1 MWCTNLSDITQAN
14 EQKPVWA
21 LGLMSGTSL
30 DGVDAAL
37 LKTDGTHIFDFGESL
52 THHYS
57 EADRA
62 QLFACIEGRGDI
74 PAAALMLTERHIE
87 AVELLLKHSRISREE
102 VKLLGFHG
110 QTILHAPERGITQQ
124 IGDPALLAEK
134 TRIPVIADFRSRDV
148 AAGGQGAPL
157 VPLYHAA
164 LAAELPHPVAI
175 VNIGG
180 VANITYIDG
189 DTIIACDTGP
199 GNALIDDW
207 VRKHTGKPYDTGGA
221 IASSANP
228 NAEIIATLLKHP
240 FFDLSPP
247 KSLDRNA
254 FAEFV
259 APFIAPLSEAE
270 GAATLTEFTAATIAA
285 IARHLP
291 KPPKQWFIT
300 GGGRHNTTLL
310 NTLNKHLAN
319 VSVVEATGWQGDAL
333 EAQAFAFLA
342 VRSLYGMPLSLPT
355 TTGVCEPTTGGAYY
369 GL

>member
-1 MWCTNLSDITQAN
+1 MTKESKNDAI
-14 EQKPVWA
+14 WA

-37 LKTDGTHIFDFGESL
+37 LRTDGHSITAFGETL
-52 THHYS
+52 THAYS

-87 AVELLLKHSRISREE
+87 AVEKLLASSHIPRAEIR
-102 VKLLGFHG
+102 LLGFHG

-124 IGDPALLAEK
+124 IGDAALLAER

-164 LAAELPHPVAI
+164 LAADIAQPVAI

-180 VANITYIDG
+180 VSNITYIDG
-189 DTIIACDTGP
+189 NSIIACDTGP

-207 VRKHTGKPYDTGGA
+207 VRSHSGKPYDVGGE
-221 IASSANP
+221 IAAGANP
-228 NAEIIATLLKHP
+228 DAAIIETLMRHP
-240 FFDLSPP
+240 FFRLAPP

-254 FAEFV
+254 FAQFV
-259 APFIAPLSEAE
+259 QPFIEPLSEAE
-270 GAATLTEFTAATIAA
+270 GAATLTEFTAASIAE

-291 KPPKQWFIT
+291 KLPVQWFIT
-300 GGGRHNTTLL
+300 GGGRHNRTLL
-310 NTLNKHLAN
+310 TALGKHLAG
-319 VSVVEATGWQGDAL
+319 VSVVEATGWHGDAM

-342 VRSLYGMPLSLPT
+342 VRSLYGLPLSLPT
-355 TTGVCEPTTGGAYY
+355 TTGVPLPTTGGAYY
-369 GL
+369 GV